1 MNKFAKGSLAA
12 GAGLV
17 LLLGGAGTLAYW
29 NDSEHLDGGTINTG
43 SLTLDQPTDAESG
56 WDQEIEIWVPGD
68 KATYTTTLTLEAE
81 GDNIQG
87 NIVLDP
93 SSIVFTGGKDATEAE
108 LAEQFDVEVEF
119 GTATITGG
127 EGDLTPGDDTVVS
140 TFDSGTFDGPGTY
153 KIPVSVTVEM
163 PFSDPDD
170 PDTANNSAQGA
181 EINFS
186 ELSFTATQTQAN

>member
-56 WDQEIEIWVPGD
+56 WDQDIEIWVPGD
-68 KATYTTTLTLEAE
+68 KATYSTTLTLEAE

-93 SSIVFTGGKDATEAE
+93 TSIKFPDDKNIATSE

-119 GTATITGG
+119 GTATVTDG
-127 EGDLTPGDDTVVS
+127 EGNLTPGNDTVVS

-153 KIPVSVTVEM
+153 EIPVSVTVKM
-163 PFSDPDD
+163 PFGDPAD
-170 PDTANNSAQGA
+170 PADNSAQDA
-181 EINFS
+181 QIDLS
-186 ELSFTATQTQAN
+186 KLSFTATQTQAN